1 MILLIYTIELHELK
15 HKKQEWFHTSKQ
27 CNKRIKKLLKVNNDN
42 KKANLNTRYTN
53 FIVTTQNIF
62 KQDQKFEEYSNSI
75 T

>member
-15 HKKQEWFHTSKQ
+15 HKKQEWFHTPNQ
-27 CNKRIKKLLKVNNDN
+27 CNKRIRKLLKVNNDN

-62 KQDQKFEEYSNSI
+62 KQDQRFEEYSNSI

>member
-15 HKKQEWFHTSKQ
+15 HKKQEWFHTPKQ